1 MQLSCYSTGK
11 MRVVNPGVYL
21 RQQQSTEAR
30 RAGLRRRRIRIT
42 LAALVAVYG
51 IGVVAVRPVYSP
63 EMSEF
68 SIGQEEP
75 AYSWP
80 SSGSAALFYEGD
92 DRLPSESVR
101 PDEQRPSASTI
112 KLLTALVVL
121 EKKPYAEFSD
131 EPIPINETDQ
141 DIYATI
147 VAQGGSA
154 IFVPTGAS
162 LSYRQALEALL
173 LASANNIAD
182 KLASWAYGTRG
193 AFFDAAKQ
201 YSALHGLSRTIMS
214 DPSGYATDTVTS
226 ARDMLKI
233 ASLADESE
241 TIRSIVAEKSAV
253 IPPETPISNTNQ
265 LLGVDEI
272 DGMKTGTTDAAGAG
286 LVASRT
292 LVRSGSSFRL
302 LSVVLGQPSRAD
314 ADAVSLQLLRE
325 FADNFRDTTI
335 VGDTQPVGYF
345 EAPWGERTDIFV
357 AKPVTAVRYIGT
369 LSSAR
374 FEIKPLKGIATN
386 QKAGT
391 FMIDGVTQDL
401 VVHDELPVAPLHWRF
416 THGLDFYRDLL

>member
-1 MQLSCYSTGK
+1 
-11 MRVVNPGVYL
+11 
-21 RQQQSTEAR
+21 
-30 RAGLRRRRIRIT
+30 
-42 LAALVAVYG
+42 
-51 IGVVAVRPVYSP
+51 
-63 EMSEF
+63 
-68 SIGQEEP
+68 
-75 AYSWP
+75 
-80 SSGSAALFYEGD
+80 
-92 DRLPSESVR
+92 
-101 PDEQRPSASTI
+101 
-112 KLLTALVVL
+112 
-121 EKKPYAEFSD
+121 
-131 EPIPINETDQ
+131 
-141 DIYATI
+141 
-147 VAQGGSA
+147 
-154 IFVPTGAS
+154 
-162 LSYRQALEALL
+162 
-173 LASANNIAD
+173 
-182 KLASWAYGTRG
+182 
-193 AFFDAAKQ
+193 
-201 YSALHGLSRTIMS
+201 
-214 DPSGYATDTVTS
+214 
-226 ARDMLKI
+226 
-233 ASLADESE
+233 
-241 TIRSIVAEKSAV
+241 
-253 IPPETPISNTNQ
+253 
-265 LLGVDEI
+265 
-272 DGMKTGTTDAAGAG
+272 MKTGTTDAAGAG